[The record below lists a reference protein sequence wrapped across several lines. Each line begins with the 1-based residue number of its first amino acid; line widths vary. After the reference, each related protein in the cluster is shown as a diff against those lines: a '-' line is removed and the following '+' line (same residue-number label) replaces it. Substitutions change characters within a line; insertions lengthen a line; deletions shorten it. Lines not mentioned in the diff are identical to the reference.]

1 MNVSEALAI
10 LKDKGFKYTDK
21 RELMLN
27 ILAQEGRYLSA
38 KAVLEQ
44 MKASFPQLS
53 VDTVYRNL
61 TLLHELDI
69 LEATEL
75 NGERL
80 YRMVCAGDDHHH
92 HLICTECGKT
102 KKIDI
107 CPMHAMFGRPEG
119 FQITGHKFE
128 IYGVCDGCAP

>member
-1 MNVSEALAI
+1 
-10 LKDKGFKYTDK
+10 
-21 RELMLN
+21 
-27 ILAQEGRYLSA
+27 
-38 KAVLEQ
+38 

-92 HLICTECGKT
+92 HLICTE
-102 KKIDI
+102 
-107 CPMHAMFGRPEG
+107 
-119 FQITGHKFE
+119 
-128 IYGVCDGCAP
+128 

>member
-10 LKDKGFKYTDK
+10 LKEKGFKYTDK

-102 KKIDI
+102 KKTRHL
-107 CPMHAMFGRPEG
+107 PHARDVRKTGRFPNYWS
-119 FQITGHKFE
+119 QIRNLRR
-128 IYGVCDGCAP
+128 V